1 MTKKIK
7 KEVQVILKEKLEN
20 FGPPG
25 SFLTVRAGYAR
36 NYLIPQ
42 QIANL
47 ATPTALKEFLFK
59 QKENK
64 KQEEQLI
71 QNCLN
76 QKTILEK
83 IGEFQIQKRIGEEN
97 KIFGKVTKKQIL
109 EVFEQKIGSTLNLL
123 EIEIPEIKEIG
134 TYDVKIQLHKKID
147 ANVKIKIVAQ

>member
-20 FGPPG
+20 FGSPG

-71 QNCLN
+71 ENCLN
-76 QKTILEK
+76 QKTSLEK

-109 EVFEQKIGSTLNLL
+109 TFIFFNFIYFGPHSPICR
-123 EIEIPEIKEIG
+123 IE
-134 TYDVKIQLHKKID
+134 L
-147 ANVKIKIVAQ
+147 